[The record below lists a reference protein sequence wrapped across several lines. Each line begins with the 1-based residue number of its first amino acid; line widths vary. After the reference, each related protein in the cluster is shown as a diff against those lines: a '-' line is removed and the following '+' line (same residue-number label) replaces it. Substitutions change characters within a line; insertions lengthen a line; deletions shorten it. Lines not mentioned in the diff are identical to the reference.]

1 MPILPSE
8 EKMSAP
14 TRDFTH
20 LGKPRRLI
28 DGLERVTGRTRY
40 TGDLRLPG
48 MLFGRPVLSP
58 YAHATI
64 DAIDAAAAMA
74 LPGVVAVLSA
84 ADLPTAGRTATSRQS
99 TTLAAGEVRYRG
111 EPVALVLAESE
122 EAAADGAAAVQVSY
136 TPLPVVADH
145 GAALAAGAPVI
156 WPDGAPKEQDAAD
169 LTAAHAATTEGAA
182 VERAD
187 RPSNL
192 YERKT
197 FERGDVEA
205 ALAAADVVV
214 ERTFRTPVV
223 HQAYL
228 VHHAAVADYD
238 ALAGTLHVYTSTQG
252 QFGVRD
258 ELSRLLR
265 MPRARVTVTPMAV
278 GGGFGAKYGI
288 LEPLAAAA
296 SVAVHRPVRV
306 TLTRSEDFLT
316 TTPTPASEFR
326 VRLGARRDGTITVL
340 DGEVVLDN
348 GVYPF
353 TLGGIVAMLF
363 GGYYRFPNL
372 RIAISEVLTNKPQ
385 AGAYRAPGAPQAT
398 FAIESAVDELA
409 YALGMDPLELRAQN
423 AAGPND
429 LTGEGEPW
437 ADMGLREC
445 LEAAAR
451 HPLWRNRA
459 SECGPGEGVG
469 LAVGGWP
476 CGNTTAAAVCRVDT
490 DGTIRIHVGS
500 VDISG
505 TNTGFQLIAA
515 EVLGV
520 PADQVEIVAGD
531 TRSGPFA
538 GPSGGSQI
546 TYAVGG
552 AVAEAARAARRQLLE
567 LASQQF
573 EASVE
578 DIEIHDGRAFVRG
591 VPARAIPVADLARRA
606 EEQRGGPGPVVGE
619 GRSAPEQ
626 NAPGFVVHI
635 AKVRVDRETGTVTPL
650 QYVAIQDVGF
660 VINPL
665 LLEGQIHGGS
675 GQGIGFGLYEALRY
689 DDNGELLT
697 ATLMDYTLPRATEL
711 PPIEAVFVERPSPHG
726 PFGARGVGEP
736 PITAGAAALANAVRA
751 AAGVRLS
758 ETPLRDELVW
768 RALNA

>member
-1 MPILPSE
+1 
-8 EKMSAP
+8 
-14 TRDFTH
+14 
-20 LGKPRRLI
+20 
-28 DGLERVTGRTRY
+28 
-40 TGDLRLPG
+40 
-48 MLFGRPVLSP
+48 
-58 YAHATI
+58 
-64 DAIDAAAAMA
+64 
-74 LPGVVAVLSA
+74 
-84 ADLPTAGRTATSRQS
+84 
-99 TTLAAGEVRYRG
+99 VRYRG

-228 VHHAAVADYD
+228 EPHAAVADYD